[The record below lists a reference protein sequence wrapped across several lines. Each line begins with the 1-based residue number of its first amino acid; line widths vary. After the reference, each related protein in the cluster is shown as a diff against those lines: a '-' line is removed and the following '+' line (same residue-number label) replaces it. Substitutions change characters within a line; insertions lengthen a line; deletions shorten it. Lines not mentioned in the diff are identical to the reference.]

1 VVKSSLVR
9 QVLVV
14 AALAL
19 VPGLGQAIYFR
30 DKSFLAIISSSLG
43 NGDSGASAG
52 MGRDWQFGSMPPE
65 MMNLRGPCSRALSL
79 NEDRWNESLA
89 AVSRSVVPEK
99 KVVIYCSSQSCK
111 TPVAKSR
118 AACVMRRS

>member
-30 DKSFLAIISSSLG
+30 DKVFLAIISSSLG

-52 MGRDWQFGSMPPE
+52 MGRDC
-65 MMNLRGPCSRALSL
+65 NLGRCRPDDEFAR
-79 NEDRWNESLA
+79 DH
-89 AVSRSVVPEK
+89 VPGL
-99 KVVIYCSSQSCK
+99 C
-111 TPVAKSR
+111 R
-118 AACVMRRS
+118 